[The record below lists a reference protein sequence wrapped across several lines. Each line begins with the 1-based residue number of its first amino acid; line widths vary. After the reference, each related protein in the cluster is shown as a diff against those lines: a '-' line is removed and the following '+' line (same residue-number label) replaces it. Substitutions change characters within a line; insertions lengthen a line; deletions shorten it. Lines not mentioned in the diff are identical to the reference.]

1 MYTRYVLIYILAA
14 TMLHK
19 SLRYKC
25 ASESFGLLCR
35 DLIVV
40 AYFGFKKPLQL
51 AQLNKKKTVSSG
63 R

>member
-1 MYTRYVLIYILAA
+1 
-14 TMLHK
+14 MLHK